1 MTRKG
6 PRGSWWSVRSPG
18 TGCWSLG
25 CVHCWQLP
33 CLLGSLRSHLWSLRS
48 GPSWASEQR
57 EPHAHWGLL
66 GLPRQGARG
75 YGRPPSEGRVVQLGV
90 GHVLEGFRCDSLR
103 GGRCVRWGTWGP
115 GEEGPICCVSVHPSR
130 NPPNREDGEGGAWAP
145 PAFVISGAHRA
156 PVPSWRPVT
165 LEGDSE
171 AGQAPPGSAALL
183 QPAPRCA
190 KRRFGTSGQVS
201 SLS

>member
-1 MTRKG
+1 MTQKG

-48 GPSWASEQR
+48 GPSWASERR
-57 EPHAHWGLL
+57 EPRAHWGLL
-66 GLPRQGARG
+66 GLPRQGGRG

-103 GGRCVRWGTWGP
+103 GGKVCEMGHLGARTRRGGTHLLCVCPSFPESPQP
-115 GEEGPICCVSVHPSR
+115 GGRRGGGLGASRLRDFGGSQGARPLLGACCA
-130 NPPNREDGEGGAWAP
+130 GG
-145 PAFVISGAHRA
+145 R
-156 PVPSWRPVT
+156 
-165 LEGDSE
+165 
-171 AGQAPPGSAALL
+171 Q
-183 QPAPRCA
+183 
-190 KRRFGTSGQVS
+190 
-201 SLS
+201 